1 MFFTTDLHET
11 KLILLFVVP
20 PDLIKN

>member
-1 MFFTTDLHET
+1 MFFTTDLHAT